1 MMQHS
6 KKSIKRRRER
16 ETYIKATEII
26 FIFGNKE

>member
-6 KKSIKRRRER
+6 KKNIKRRRETCIR
-16 ETYIKATEII
+16 ETEII